1 MDKNVV
7 YPYDGILFSKEK
19 EWSTDTGHNMFEPWK
34 HYTMWKKPDSKGHV
48 LYDSVYVKGPE

>member
-1 MDKNVV
+1 MDVQIW
-7 YPYDGILFSKEK
+7 YILTMENYSAIK
-19 EWSTDTGHNMFEPWK
+19 WSTDTSHNVDETWK